1 MALRFWDDPPLQ
13 ADTVEVLIETAGRL
27 AQVAD
32 GDLPASG
39 RNALRQTI
47 LRHLL
52 IASPDGQVC

>member
-1 MALRFWDDPPLQ
+1 MAARFWDDPPLRD
-13 ADTVEVLIETAGRL
+13 DTVARLVETAGRL
-27 AQVAD
+27 GQVAD
-32 GDLPASG
+32 GDLPPAG